1 MREGQASALELNEIS
16 RGIVDSAIQVRK
28 KLGPG
33 LLESIYRE
41 CLVHEMRERGL
52 RVEEEV
58 SVPIVYDGIPLK
70 NPLRLDVLVEGQIIL
85 ELKAVEEI
93 LAVHK
98 SQLLSY
104 LRLSDKRLGFLFNFN
119 VVLMK
124 DGMRRIVNNL

>member
-1 MREGQASALELNEIS
+1 MR
-16 RGIVDSAIQVRK
+16 K
-28 KLGPG
+28 
-33 LLESIYRE
+33 
-41 CLVHEMRERGL
+41 RGL
-52 RVEEEV
+52 RVAEEG
-58 SVPIVYDGIPLK
+58 SVPIVYDGIALK